1 MQTTPFPI
9 KTEVCIQMADVI
21 VEGPNGSEGTVEV
34 AVQGTDPLFGKT
46 VELFSAPLGHIRIQN

>member
-1 MQTTPFPI
+1 
-9 KTEVCIQMADVI
+9 MADVI